1 MNKKVIVFGGGT
13 GLSYLL
19 RGLKQYP
26 IDITAVVSVC
36 DDGGSTGKLRDE
48 FDILAPGDIRK
59 VIESLSDN
67 ENEISNLLNYRFESN
82 GELNNHSLGNL
93 ILLAEMK
100 MHGSAQKAIET
111 LSNILKLKGRV
122 LPFTEDKVT
131 LIGKMDDD
139 TVIEGEHH
147 ITQSPKRIKEVYY
160 KEEPTISKELL
171 KEIKN
176 ADLILLS
183 MGSLFTSVIPNLL
196 SKEIKNAIDSS
207 KAKIIY
213 CCNLFTQPGETD
225 DYKVSDHIKTLNE
238 YLGNKKIQYVIAN
251 QEKINNALIQK
262 YATEEQKDLVI
273 LDKEETEKL
282 GVEVISDD
290 LAYIKIHKE
299 KENKKNVY
307 RHNYVKLGFI
317 INTIAMD
324 YTYMLKNNN

>member
-225 DYKVSDHIKTLNE
+225 DYKVSDHISTLNK
-238 YLGNKKIQYVIAN
+238 YLGTKKVTAVIAHSG
-251 QEKINNALIQK
+251 EIPKDILVK
-262 YATEEQKDLVI
+262 YETEEQKDQVIFDEENLQDLV
-273 LDKEETEKL
+273 
-282 GVEVISDD
+282 VI
-290 LAYIKIHKE
+290 
-299 KENKKNVY
+299 KN
-307 RHNYVKLGFI
+307 NYVTITNNIIRHDVNKLSVDIYKYLLEGDS
-317 INTIAMD
+317 N
-324 YTYMLKNNN
+324 